1 MGSILQ
7 DMMGMASR
15 KDTVTPKADDLLTLA
30 RYPNPQEK
38 LKPRPSLR
46 TELVT
51 MAKLKTF
58 INEGD
63 GGGLV
68 KSLTTTGTSGVST
81 LVSGVLNVPSYANSI
96 EYVNSAAFDGATDLL
111 TLNRVSGDSIQI
123 DMNRKDVSEFVDFAN
138 FVVAVGEV
146 KSLPVSTPGQ
156 LVAVTITGAT
166 GNATMNLPDASS
178 NSGTGWNG
186 RKITIVAGSVI
197 SATKTLTV
205 AATNGTING
214 QANLVLNK
222 LYASITIWST
232 GVNWI
237 ILSSSQVADI

>member
-46 TELVT
+46 TELIT

-123 DMNRKDVSEFVDFAN
+123 DMNRKDVNEYVNLTLIEASTAAPVQLPAAAQGQL
-138 FVVAVGEV
+138 FVVAN
-146 KSLPVSTPGQ
+146 
-156 LVAVTITGAT
+156 AGA
-166 GNATMNLPDASS
+166 GANATVNLPNASA
-178 NSGTGWNG
+178 TAWVF
-186 RKITIVAGSVI
+186 RKITV
-197 SATKTLTV
+197 T
-205 AATNGTING
+205 TNGTTSASRTLTLNAAGSEEING
-214 QANLVLNK
+214 AGTLVLDK
-222 LYASITIWST
+222 LYASVTLWSDGT
-232 GVNWI
+232 NWI
-237 ILSSSQVADI
+237 ILSSSQVTVV

>member
-46 TELVT
+46 TELIT

-123 DMNRKDVSEFVDFAN
+123 DMNRKDVNEYVNLTLIEASTAAPVQLPAAAQGQL
-138 FVVAVGEV
+138 FVVAN
-146 KSLPVSTPGQ
+146 
-156 LVAVTITGAT
+156 AGA
-166 GNATMNLPDASS
+166 GANATVNLPNASA
-178 NSGTGWNG
+178 TAWVF
-186 RKITIVAGSVI
+186 RKITV
-197 SATKTLTV
+197 T
-205 AATNGTING
+205 TNGTTSASRTLTLNAAGSEEING
-214 QANLVLNK
+214 AGTLVLNK
-222 LYASITIWST
+222 LYASVTLWSDGT
-232 GVNWI
+232 NWI
-237 ILSSSQVADI
+237 ILSSSQVTVV

>member
-46 TELVT
+46 TELIT

-123 DMNRKDVSEFVDFAN
+123 DMNRKDVNEYVNLTLIEASTAAPVQ
-138 FVVAVGEV
+138 
-146 KSLPVSTPGQ
+146 LPVAAQGQ
-156 LVAVTITGAT
+156 LFIVASAGA
-166 GNATMNLPDASS
+166 GANATVNLPNASA
-178 NSGTGWNG
+178 TAWVF
-186 RKITIVAGSVI
+186 RKITV
-197 SATKTLTV
+197 T
-205 AATNGTING
+205 TNGTTSASRTLTLNAAGSEEING
-214 QANLVLNK
+214 AGTLVLNK
-222 LYASITIWST
+222 LYASVTLWSDGT
-232 GVNWI
+232 NWI
-237 ILSSSQVADI
+237 ILSSSQVTVV

>member
-46 TELVT
+46 TELIT

-123 DMNRKDVSEFVDFAN
+123 DMNRKDVNEYVNLTLIEAN
-138 FVVAVGEV
+138 TAAPVQ
-146 KSLPVSTPGQ
+146 LPVAAQGQ
-156 LVAVTITGAT
+156 LFIVASAGA
-166 GNATMNLPDASS
+166 GANATVNLPNASA
-178 NSGTGWNG
+178 TAWVF
-186 RKITIVAGSVI
+186 RKITV
-197 SATKTLTV
+197 T
-205 AATNGTING
+205 TNGTTSASRTLTLNAAGSEEING
-214 QANLVLNK
+214 AGTLVLNK
-222 LYASITIWST
+222 LYASVTLWSDGT
-232 GVNWI
+232 NWI
-237 ILSSSQVADI
+237 ILSSSQVTVV

>member
-46 TELVT
+46 TELIT

-123 DMNRKDVSEFVDFAN
+123 DMNRKDVNEYVNLTLIEASTAAPVQ
-138 FVVAVGEV
+138 
-146 KSLPVSTPGQ
+146 LPVAAQGQ
-156 LVAVTITGAT
+156 LFIVASAGVGA
-166 GNATMNLPDASS
+166 NATVNLPNASA
-178 NSGTGWNG
+178 TAWVF
-186 RKITIVAGSVI
+186 RKITI
-197 SATKTLTV
+197 T
-205 AATNGTING
+205 TNGTTSASRTLTLNAAGSEEING
-214 QANLVLNK
+214 AGTLVLNK
-222 LYASITIWST
+222 LYASVTLWSDGT
-232 GVNWI
+232 NWI
-237 ILSSSQVADI
+237 ILS

>member
-46 TELVT
+46 TELIT

-123 DMNRKDVSEFVDFAN
+123 DMNRKDVNEYVNLTLIEASTAAPVQ
-138 FVVAVGEV
+138 
-146 KSLPVSTPGQ
+146 LPVAAQGQ
-156 LVAVTITGAT
+156 LFIVASAGVGA
-166 GNATMNLPDASS
+166 NATVNLPNASA
-178 NSGTGWNG
+178 TAWVF
-186 RKITIVAGSVI
+186 RKITV
-197 SATKTLTV
+197 T
-205 AATNGTING
+205 TNGTTSASRTLTLNAAGSEEING
-214 QANLVLNK
+214 AGTLVLDK
-222 LYASITIWST
+222 LYASVTIWSDGT
-232 GVNWI
+232 NWI
-237 ILSSSQVADI
+237 VLSASQVTVV

>member
-123 DMNRKDVSEFVDFAN
+123 DMNRKDVNEYVNLTLIEASTAAPVQ
-138 FVVAVGEV
+138 
-146 KSLPVSTPGQ
+146 LPVAAQGQ
-156 LVAVTITGAT
+156 LFIVASAGVGA
-166 GNATMNLPDASS
+166 NATVNLPNASA
-178 NSGTGWNG
+178 TAWVF
-186 RKITIVAGSVI
+186 RKITV
-197 SATKTLTV
+197 T
-205 AATNGTING
+205 TNGTTSASRTLTLNAAGSEEING
-214 QANLVLNK
+214 AGTLVLNK
-222 LYASITIWST
+222 LYASVTLWSDGT
-232 GVNWI
+232 NWI
-237 ILSSSQVADI
+237 ILSSSQVTVV